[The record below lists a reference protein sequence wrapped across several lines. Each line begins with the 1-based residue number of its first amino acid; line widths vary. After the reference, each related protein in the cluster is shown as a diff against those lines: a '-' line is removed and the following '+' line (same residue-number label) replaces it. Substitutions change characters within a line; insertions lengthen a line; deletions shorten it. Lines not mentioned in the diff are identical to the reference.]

1 MGENGGIINDLNER
15 QRRFLEL
22 YRSGMDPEEA
32 AKDAGYKRLGAA
44 SALLGKLCGQ
54 GVELKADRP
63 SAVADP
69 TEILQM
75 LTSVMRGDVHDPVV
89 VVEQRTGKEGK
100 TERCARV
107 INKSAS
113 VKERMSAAEMLA
125 RRYGIFNGEGDDHDS
140 VIFVGEEKFL
150 ADITEETDSDEED

>member
-1 MGENGGIINDLNER
+1 MNER

-22 YRSGMDPEEA
+22 YRSGMDPEKA
-32 AKDAGYKRLGAA
+32 ARDAGYKRPGAA
-44 SALLGKLCGQ
+44 SALIDKIYRKSG
-54 GVELKADRP
+54 ELKDDR
-63 SAVADP
+63 SRTVADP
-69 TEILQM
+69 TEIMQM

-100 TERCARV
+100 TERRARV
-107 INKSAS
+107 ISKSAS

-125 RRYGIFNGEGDDHDS
+125 RRYGIFNGDGDDEES

-150 ADITEETDSDEED
+150 ADITEEKDSDEED